1 MEWKKGGMPVL
12 NIKKYRKKAGF
23 TQAAAAKK
31 LGVSSN
37 AVSQWETG
45 TRSPSVT
52 RLRLIAEL
60 FGCRIDDLLSLAT
73 EKEQQG

>member
-1 MEWKKGGMPVL
+1 ML

-23 TQAAAAKK
+23 TQSAAAKK

-45 TRSPSVT
+45 VRSPSVT
-52 RLRLIAEL
+52 RLRLMAEL
-60 FGCRIDDLLSLAT
+60 FGCTIDNLLQLET
-73 EKEQQG
+73 ETK